1 MQAVSP
7 DTEAVLS
14 VLPPLS
20 PSIVLS
26 FDKVV
31 SRLDKKRR
39 RDLAS
44 RNTPLN

>member
-26 FDKVV
+26 FDKVGITFGQE
-31 SRLDKKRR
+31 
-39 RDLAS
+39 APAGPGF
-44 RNTPLN
+44 T